1 MTEKTIK
8 KLGYCRICKGK
19 KSFTFLRLKPMP
31 RPNGFLKKPIKE
43 MCYPLDVSRC
53 QTCGHVQLNHVI
65 SAEALF
71 SHYLYMSSMSQ
82 TMIRH
87 FEESAKNLVQRFKLK
102 PGALVIDIGS
112 NDGIFLS
119 TFPKNIRTLGIDP
132 AKNLK
137 AVAEAKGVKTHVAF
151 FSEKTAKIVLKKY
164 GPADLITGINVF
176 AHIHDLD
183 SVFMGINI
191 LLESN
196 GVLLMEF
203 PYLVDLVA
211 KNEFDTIY
219 HEHLSYFLVK
229 PLRVILARHGLDV
242 FDVERFPTHGGT
254 ARLYVQRITEHPY
267 KISPAVED
275 LYQEERAIGMY
286 RNQTYKQ
293 FAKNIQAIPDGLT
306 ALVRALKKKNKTIVG
321 YGASAKANVLLNMCS
336 LGPKDLNYIV
346 DSTPYKQGLYTPGM
360 HIPIVP
366 EERLLKDQPDYA
378 ILFIWNFKDE
388 VLKKQ
393 QEFLKRGGRFIVPV
407 PKVHLI

>member
-1 MTEKTIK
+1 
-8 KLGYCRICKGK
+8 
-19 KSFTFLRLKPMP
+19 MP

-43 MCYPLDVSRC
+43 ERYPLDVSRC
-53 QTCGHVQLNHVI
+53 VTCGHVQLNHVI

-71 SHYLYMSSMSQ
+71 SNYLYMSSMSQ

-102 PGALVIDIGS
+102 SGALVIDIGS

-119 TFPKNIRTLGIDP
+119 TFPKKIRTLGIDP

-137 AVAEAKGVKTHVAF
+137 AVAAARGVETYVAF
-151 FSEKTAKIVLKKY
+151 FGEAVAKTVLKNF

-183 SVFMGINI
+183 SVFTGINT
-191 LLESN
+191 LLKPN

-219 HEHLSYFLVK
+219 HEHLSYFLIK
-229 PLRVILARHGLDV
+229 PLRVILARHGLDI

-254 ARLYVQRITEHPY
+254 VRLYVQRITDHPY
-267 KISPAVED
+267 KLSEAVEE
-275 LYQEERAIGMY
+275 LHQEEKAIGMY
-286 RNQTYKQ
+286 RNDTYEQ
-293 FAKNIQAIPDGLT
+293 FAKNIQAIPAGLD
-306 ALVRALKKKNKTIVG
+306 ALVMELKKKGKRIVG
-321 YGASAKANVLLNMCS
+321 YGASAKANVLLNMCRS
-336 LGPKDLNYIV
+336 THRCLDYIV
-346 DSTPYKQGLYTPGM
+346 DSTPHKQGLYTPGT
-360 HIPIVP
+360 HVPIVP
-366 EERLLKDQPDYA
+366 EEQLLKDQPDYA
-378 ILFIWNFKDE
+378 VLFIWNFQEE

-393 QEFLKRGGRFIVPV
+393 QEYLRRGGRFIVPV